1 MEEQN
6 KLNLFEGKKVRSVW
20 HEGELHFSVIDIIEI
35 LTDSPVP
42 RKYWNNIKTRDPQV
56 SSICGQLK
64 MVAADGKTRAT
75 DTANR
80 QGVLRILMSVP
91 SPKAEP
97 FKLWMAQIADEHIE
111 EIGDPELGFDRL
123 KGIYEAKGYSKEWIE
138 RRMQTIEVRK
148 QLTDEWKNR
157 GVKEGQDYAILTAE
171 IAKATFGLTP
181 SEHSKLKG
189 LERQNLRDH
198 MTPLELIFTA
208 LGEEATRMNTINDD
222 AQGFQESHE
231 AAQRGGHAAGDA
243 RLSFEKR
250 QNQKVVSSENYLKQL
265 DKSDGKEE

>member
-1 MEEQN
+1 MA
-6 KLNLFEGKKVRSVW
+6 GA
-20 HEGELHFSVIDIIEI
+20 D
-35 LTDSPVP
+35 
-42 RKYWNNIKTRDPQV
+42 
-56 SSICGQLK
+56 LK
-64 MVAADGKTRAT
+64 MYPTDVAN
-75 DTANR
+75 TA
-80 QGVLRILMSVP
+80 GVLRLIMSVA

-97 FKLWMAQIADEHIE
+97 FRQWLAQTGKESIE

-123 KGIYEAKGYSKEWIE
+123 KSIYEAKGYSKEWIE

-181 SEHSKLKG
+181 SEHSKLKS

-208 LGEEATRMNTINDD
+208 LSEEATRINTINDD
-222 AQGFQESHE
+222 AQGFQENHE

-243 RLSFEKR
+243 RASFEKR
-250 QNQKVVSSENYLKQL
+250 QNQKVVSSDNYLKQL
-265 DKSDGKEE
+265 DKRE